1 MQCCHK
7 CLFRN
12 NVKRTGLGKRW
23 VQSRFRKI
31 HEVYNYW
38 TEILQLLNGNLLHVR
53 NSTGIL
59 QLQYMKLT
67 VTVNGNLTVTV
78 RGFYSY
84 STGILQLQYRNLTC
98 SYSTRSLQMQNSC
111 CWFHPESDHSS
122 CSGLGSCTSGSSFA
136 TSTSLT
142 SLVFFRCLFMQMS
155 AVYGGL
161 CYEDVVTK
169 SAHRKLKSSLRFHKV
184 HRIAE

>member
-12 NVKRTGLGKRW
+12 NVKRTGLGRRW

-38 TEILQLLNGNLLHVR
+38 TEILQLLNGNLTR
-53 NSTGIL
+53 K
-59 QLQYMKLT
+59 KLY
-67 VTVNGNLTVTV
+67 GNLTVTV
-78 RGFYSY
+78 HEAYSYNKRESYSY

-111 CWFHPESDHSS
+111 CWFHPGSDHSS

-142 SLVFFRCLFMQMS
+142 SLVLFRCLFMQMS

-161 CYEDVVTK
+161 CYDDVVTK